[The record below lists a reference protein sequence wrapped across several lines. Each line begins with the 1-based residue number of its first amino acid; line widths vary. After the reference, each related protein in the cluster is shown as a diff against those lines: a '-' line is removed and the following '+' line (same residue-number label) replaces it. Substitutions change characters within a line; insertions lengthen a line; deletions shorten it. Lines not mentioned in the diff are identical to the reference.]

1 MERNGLGRSIAM
13 NTLQNLHQH
22 PTFCDGKDTPED
34 GLLVRR
40 GKEFLR
46 NCGYTER
53 HILAKEGFIPVPL

>member
-1 MERNGLGRSIAM
+1 M